1 MSHQGRNASSAS
13 DLPNTCNFIKSN
25 LYEHL
30 GEDKVDQL
38 VRSTS
43 FTTKFNLADKVEP
56 MSWLCIKCHKKK
68 RSQTELT

>member
-38 VRSTS
+38 VRPTS
-43 FTTKFNLADKVEP
+43 PATKFNLVDKAEP
-56 MSWLCIKCHKKK
+56 MSLLCAAKVIK
-68 RSQTELT
+68 RNGRRLS